1 MDGLFG
7 PDSAVWVLHAD
18 ASGLI
23 GGLRALAV
31 QALEP
36 RALAGVNQFSAFTE
50 DPDRRLAETIDFMD
64 LVTYGSLEEVD
75 RGIAW
80 VRRLHERV
88 VGVDPVSGLGFEA
101 NDPYLLAFVHNALVE
116 SVVVA
121 YRTFHPEKPAALLE
135 RYVVEMRRF
144 AQRIGA
150 DMSEVP
156 DSVAALARWV
166 WSVPTLTVSDATR
179 EAYRVLSARRLENP
193 IGVVYPLVMEWVLS
207 SLPEWVT
214 WSLGVRPD
222 PFKAG
227 VAWAAVK
234 VVGDVT
240 RLVVPPSPRRLRA
253 LERDAAA

>member
-1 MDGLFG
+1 MEGLFG
-7 PDSAVWVLHAD
+7 PESAVWVLHSD
-18 ASGLI
+18 ASGLV

-36 RALAGVNQFSAFTE
+36 RALAGVKQFSAFTE

-64 LVTYGSLEEVD
+64 LVTYGTLEEVD

-88 VGVDPVSGLGFEA
+88 VGVDPVSGLPFDA

-116 SVVVA
+116 SIVVA

-135 RYVVEMRRF
+135 RYVLEMRRF
-144 AQRIGA
+144 AERIGA

-156 DSVAALARWV
+156 SSVAALTRWV
-166 WSVPTLTVSDATR
+166 WAVPTLTVSDATR
-179 EAYRVLSARRLENP
+179 DAYRVLAVRRLENP
-193 IGVVYPLVMEWVLS
+193 IGVVYPLVMEWVIS

-222 PFKAG
+222 PLKAG
-227 VAWAAVK
+227 LAWAAVK
-234 VVGDVT
+234 LVGDLA
-240 RLVVPPSPRRLRA
+240 RLVVPPSPRRQRA
-253 LERDAAA
+253 MERDAAA